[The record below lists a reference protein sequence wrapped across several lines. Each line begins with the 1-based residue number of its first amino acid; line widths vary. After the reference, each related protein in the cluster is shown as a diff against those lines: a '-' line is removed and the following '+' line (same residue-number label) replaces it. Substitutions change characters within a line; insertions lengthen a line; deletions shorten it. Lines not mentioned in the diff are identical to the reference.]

1 VTAVVVVIFAIAKFG
16 LGAWLVLVIVP
27 VLVAAMLFIRREYR
41 AEELGLS
48 VRPELVFVGPNRR
61 GRVLVAASSMNRA
74 LVQAVKVAETMSD
87 KVDLIHVTTDPDE
100 GETFRERVEQQL
112 PSVRVVIVES
122 PYRTLVKP
130 FVRYVES
137 AAEEDPDR
145 VTIVLLPEHMPR
157 HWWDRVLYN
166 QNAHR
171 VREAL
176 VGHREIVVLDV
187 PYRRDT

>member
-1 VTAVVVVIFAIAKFG
+1 
-16 LGAWLVLVIVP
+16 
-27 VLVAAMLFIRREYR
+27 
-41 AEELGLS
+41 
-48 VRPELVFVGPNRR
+48 
-61 GRVLVAASSMNRA
+61 LVAASSLNRA

-87 KVDLIHVTTDPDE
+87 VVELIHVTTDPEE
-100 GETFRERVEQQL
+100 GEAFRERVERQL

-130 FVRYVES
+130 FVRYVET
-137 AAEEDPDR
+137 AAAEDPDR

-157 HWWDRVLYN
+157 HWWDRALYN
-166 QNAHR
+166 QNANR

-176 VGHREIVVLDV
+176 VGHRDIVVLDA